1 LKQVITN
8 TNDKVPNRVGSFDGA
23 RGTIIPNVNQLKRW
37 LLWLGLVFVCGIPRV
52 LAAFLLA
59 NPDGDA
65 YAYIDNIERWR
76 TSLSAGTFTIKTLFG
91 FWLPAYQ
98 FSCAVICLF
107 FDHPV
112 YISKLVSAVCGI
124 GICLLVFQITLKL
137 VASRFVAVLAFL
149 LIALNPLHIL
159 FSAFSVT
166 DVPHAF
172 FVLGSLYF
180 VIEKRWILAASFA
193 AVAGLMRVE
202 GWMLVGLLPILQLF
216 VERRLSLRACGIL
229 CIAPLLWLYIS
240 WDATGNA
247 LEYFDTRKRY
257 IAGLLA
263 NYSYLA
269 NLTLDRIEWDIGRL
283 IYSANIMV
291 MIGGF
296 AGGGLAVKRLIGLK
310 FRRVS
315 EDLFGVLAAF
325 VFFFSFLGFL
335 ILAYFTRNQ
344 TDIFERYGL
353 IVFALGIPIL
363 SWSLVAIAERKPY
376 LARVLTG
383 LVVLVSFADL
393 DSQFGDIPDYIAQAR
408 PQQIVA
414 NNISGICGSNPG
426 THVFCDDAAVQALS
440 NVPPERFLGSSD
452 SPRNR
457 EAFLTYLKENG
468 VEYIVYTDREASTVT
483 ELFPE
488 LCNGIGSEL
497 FLLSVPATRKDWHG
511 RIWLYRFQGVLPAK
525 NGL

>member
-1 LKQVITN
+1 M
-8 TNDKVPNRVGSFDGA
+8 GA
-23 RGTIIPNVNQLKRW
+23 CGTITPKINQLKRC
-37 LLWLGLVFVCGIPRV
+37 LFWLGLIFVCGIPRV

-76 TSLSAGTFTIKTLFG
+76 TSLSAGTFNIKTLFG

-98 FSCAVICLF
+98 FICAVICLF

-159 FSAFSVT
+159 FSAFSVP

-172 FVLGSLYF
+172 FVLGSLYL
-180 VIEKRWILAASFA
+180 VIEKRWMLAASFA

-202 GWMLVGLLPILQLF
+202 GWMLVGLLPILQLV

-229 CIAPLLWLYIS
+229 SIVPSLWLYIS

-263 NYSYLA
+263 TYSYLA

-283 IYSANIMV
+283 IYSANIVV

-296 AGGGLAVKRLIGLK
+296 VGGWLALKRLIGLK

-325 VFFFSFLGFL
+325 LYFFSFLGFL

-344 TDIFERYGL
+344 TDIYERYGL
-353 IVFALGIPIL
+353 IVFALGIPLL
-363 SWSLVAIAERKPY
+363 SWTLVTVADSRPH
-376 LARVLTG
+376 LARVLIG
-383 LVVLVSFADL
+383 LVLLVSFADL
-393 DSQFGDIPDYIAQAR
+393 DSQFGDIPDYIAQAK
-408 PQQIVA
+408 PEQILA
-414 NNISGICGSNPG
+414 NNIGSICGANPDA
-426 THVFCDDAAVQALS
+426 HVFCDDASVKDLS
-440 NVPPERFLGSSD
+440 SVPPVKFVGSSD
-452 SPRNR
+452 SPTNR
-457 EAFLTYLKENG
+457 EAFLTYLRENG
-468 VEYIVYTDREASTVT
+468 VEYIVYSDREASTVT
-483 ELFPE
+483 KLFPE
-488 LCNGIGSEL
+488 LSNGIGSEL
-497 FLLSVPATRKDWHG
+497 FQLSVPATRKDWHG
-511 RIWLYRFQGVLPAK
+511 RVWLYRYQGVIPAK
-525 NGL
+525 QRL